1 MKILS
6 NTQMLSFITYILDGA
21 FVKKPFDPK
30 CVLPLSLCI
39 LYQQD
44 MVVLVQYQDTY
55 YPLRPI

>member
-6 NTQMLSFITYILDGA
+6 NTQILSFITYILDGA
-21 FVKKPFDPK
+21 FDPK
-30 CVLPLSLCI
+30 GVLPLSLCI